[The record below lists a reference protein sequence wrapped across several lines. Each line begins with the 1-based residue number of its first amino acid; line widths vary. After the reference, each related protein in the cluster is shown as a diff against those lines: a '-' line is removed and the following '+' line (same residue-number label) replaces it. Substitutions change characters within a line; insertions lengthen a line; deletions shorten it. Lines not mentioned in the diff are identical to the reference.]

1 MLWVKSIISK
11 ITRFTVRF
19 RKAKKKKNHQ
29 RHKRNWWQRL
39 NYVRRHTL
47 VMERRNR
54 CFWHCDGIYVC
65 EHFSKRLLNKKK
77 VDTKAIN
84 YYDYICWVRCGCC
97 CCCCCFF
104 FHDKHGFKLF
114 YLLLR
119 LLLIIYRNDYC
130 LMEVKEVTRDEP
142 RVERITAMKFKPKS
156 NVRNRSLVWIP

>member
-1 MLWVKSIISK
+1 MTISAE
-11 ITRFTVRF
+11 FDVV
-19 RKAKKKKNHQ
+19 AD
-29 RHKRNWWQRL
+29 
-39 NYVRRHTL
+39 VA
-47 VMERRNR
+47 VA
-54 CFWHCDGIYVC
+54 V
-65 EHFSKRLLNKKK
+65 
-77 VDTKAIN
+77 
-84 YYDYICWVRCGCC
+84 
-97 CCCCCFF
+97 FF